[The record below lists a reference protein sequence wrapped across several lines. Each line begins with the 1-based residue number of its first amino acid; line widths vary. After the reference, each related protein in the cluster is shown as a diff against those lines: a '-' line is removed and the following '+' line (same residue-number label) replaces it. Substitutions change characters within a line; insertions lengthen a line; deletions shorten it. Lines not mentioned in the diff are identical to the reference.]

1 MSFGIALSGLDAAQ
15 NDLNVTA
22 NNIAN
27 SQTTGFKSSRS
38 DFAEL
43 YANSTTA
50 AKTQIGN
57 GVQLQQI
64 EQSFGQGDV
73 ETTGNSLDLALSG
86 SGFFVVSQGG
96 AQQFTRAGNFQ
107 TDNKG
112 NVVNG
117 NGQNLQV
124 YAPNANGTFNT
135 TSLTNLQLPTGNS
148 PPLATTTGALDFNLP
163 ANATPPTTTPF
174 DPTDP
179 NTYTQSTS
187 MTVYDS
193 LGAAHT
199 ASFYFANSGANT
211 WNAYEYIDNVAVNP
225 TAPAAT
231 APTPVQMTFTNTGTL
246 SAVTDN
252 SGAAAG
258 AANPDAIVFGPY
270 TPTTGA
276 APMNITYN
284 LADATQFGQ
293 TFGVT
298 SVTQDGYTTGQISG
312 VSVSDTGVV
321 QANYTNGQSK
331 NLGQVAVAT
340 FANQQGLQQVQDTN
354 WVQTFASGQPV
365 FSQAGSAGVGNI
377 QAGALEQSNVDIT
390 AQLVNMITA
399 QRAFQA
405 NSEMIST
412 DNSITQTIINIP
424 NQG

>member
-1 MSFGIALSGLDAAQ
+1 MAFGIALSGLDAAQ

-50 AKTQIGN
+50 AKTQVGN
-57 GVQLQQI
+57 GVQLQQV
-64 EQSFGQGDV
+64 EQQFGQGDIQ
-73 ETTGNSLDLALSG
+73 TTGNSLDMALSG
-86 SGFFVVSQGG
+86 TGFFVVSQGG

-107 TDNKG
+107 TDSNG
-112 NVVNG
+112 NVVNAS
-117 NGQNLQV
+117 GQNLQV

-135 TSLTNLQLPTGNS
+135 TSLVNLQLPTGQS
-148 PPLATTTGALDFNLP
+148 APAATTTGSLDFNLP
-163 ANATPPTTTPF
+163 ANATPPTAAPF

-179 NTYTQSTS
+179 NSYNQSTS

-199 ASFYFANSGANT
+199 ASFYFVNTGANT
-211 WNAYEYIDNVAVNP
+211 WNAFEYLDNVPVNA
-225 TAPAAT
+225 TGNPAA
-231 APTPVQMTFTNTGTL
+231 APSAVQLTYSNTGTL
-246 SAVTDN
+246 TSVTDAT
-252 SGAAAG
+252 GVTT
-258 AANPDAIVFGPY
+258 ANADAISFGTY
-270 TPTTGA
+270 APTTGA
-276 APMNITYN
+276 AAMNITYN
-284 LADATQFGQ
+284 LSNATQFGQ
-293 TFGVT
+293 SFGVT
-298 SVTQDGYTTGQISG
+298 SVTQNGFTTGQISG
-312 VSVSDTGVV
+312 VSVSATGVV

-331 NLGQVAVAT
+331 DLGQVAVAT
-340 FANQQGLQQVQDTN
+340 FADQQGLQQVQNTN

-365 FSQAGSAGVGNI
+365 FSQAGGAGVGSV

-390 AQLVNMITA
+390 AQLVDMITA

-405 NSEMIST
+405 NATMIST

-424 NQG
+424 SQG